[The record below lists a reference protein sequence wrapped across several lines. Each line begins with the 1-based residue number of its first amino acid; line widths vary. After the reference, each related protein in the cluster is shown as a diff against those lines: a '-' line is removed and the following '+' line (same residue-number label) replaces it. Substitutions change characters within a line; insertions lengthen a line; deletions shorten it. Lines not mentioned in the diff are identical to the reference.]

1 MKKRIICALA
11 FAGAVSMSM
20 VAAEATSVV
29 KVENLPY
36 SEGCLYISATQDG
49 KQLLAKKVEID
60 SPTVTVAFDTPPT
73 ADKEIALQA
82 FQDLNG
88 NGSLDFDSY
97 GRPTEPCLR
106 ITLPV
111 ASDGRYTIEL
121 QQY

>member
-11 FAGAVSMSM
+11 FAGAVSMT
-20 VAAEATSVV
+20 VLAAEAASVV
-29 KVENLPY
+29 KVVNLPY
-36 SEGCLYISATQDG
+36 AEGCLYISASQDG
-49 KQLLAKKVEID
+49 KQLLAKKLEVD
-60 SPTVTVAFDTPPT
+60 SPTVTVEFDTPPT
-73 ADKEIALQA
+73 GDKDIALQA

-106 ITLPV
+106 TTLPV
-111 ASDGRYTIEL
+111 APDGRYTVEL